1 LKQEIEQLLMQA
13 VRGLQA
19 GGLLP
24 EDIDPKIVVERT
36 RQKEHGDFASN
47 LALMLAKAA
56 GKPPRELAEELVR
69 ALPASSIVSKTE
81 IAGPGFINFF
91 LESGAQ
97 LNVIDQVLDQGENYG
112 RSTVGAERNVQ
123 VEFVSANPTGPLH
136 VGHGRGAAY
145 GATVSNLLAAV
156 GFRVHREYYVNDA
169 GRQMDILATSI
180 WLRYLDLAGEE
191 VVFPVNGYKGDYIWD
206 IAATL
211 HRENGD
217 AYRHPIDTVMQGV
230 PEDAQPNDDKDLA
243 SQKKEAHI
251 DALIG
256 RAKSLLGTDGHRR
269 VLDLGLDVILGDIRQ
284 DLEEFRV
291 TYDDW
296 FSERTLTESGAVK
309 LCLDRLQQSGHVYEK
324 NGALWFRS
332 TDFGDEKDRV
342 VVRDNGQATYF
353 ASDIAYHMDKLER
366 GFERV
371 IDIWGA
377 DHHGY
382 VPRVK
387 AALAAIGDD
396 PSKLDVLLVQ
406 FAVLY
411 RGGEK
416 VQMSTRSGE
425 FVTLR
430 ELRKEVGNDAARFFY
445 VMRKCEQHMDFDLD
459 LAKSQSN
466 DNPVYYVQYAHARVC
481 SVFRQLKEKGLAY
494 DKDAA
499 DHALLNEDHE
509 QALITALSR
518 YPELIENAALAH
530 EPHQVA
536 QYLRELANGLHTYYN
551 AHTFLVDDD
560 AIRNARL
567 NLVAAVRQVI
577 ANALGLLGVSAPES
591 M

>member
-1 LKQEIEQLLMQA
+1 MKQEIKQLLMQA

-24 EDIDPKIVVERT
+24 DDIDPNIVVERT

-56 GKPPRELAEELVR
+56 GKAPRELAEQLVK
-69 ALPASSIVSKTE
+69 ALPASELVSRTE

-91 LESGAQ
+91 LRSDAQ
-97 LNVIDQVLDQGENYG
+97 LNVIEQVLQQGELYG
-112 RSTVGAERNVQ
+112 CSNIGANRKVQ

-145 GATVSNLLAAV
+145 GASVSNLLAAI
-156 GFRVHREYYVNDA
+156 GYSVHREYYVNDA
-169 GRQMDILATSI
+169 GRQMDILATSV
-180 WLRYLDLAGEE
+180 WLRYLDLCGEKI
-191 VVFPVNGYKGDYIWD
+191 VFPVNGYKGDYIWD

-217 AYRHPIDTVMQGV
+217 AYRHPATSVFMDLPPDENRETGGG
-230 PEDAQPNDDKDLA
+230 DKE
-243 SQKKEAHI
+243 KHI
-251 DALIG
+251 DALIE
-256 RAKSLLGTDGHRR
+256 RAKTLLGKEDYRK
-269 VLDLGLDVILGDIRQ
+269 VFDLGLEVIIGDIRQ

-296 FSERTLTESGAVK
+296 FSERTLTDSGKVK
-309 LCLDRLQQSGHVYEK
+309 QCIDRLQHSGHVYEDK
-324 NGALWFRS
+324 GALWFRS

-371 IDIWGA
+371 IDVWGA

-481 SVFRQLKEKGLAY
+481 SVFRQLKEKGLSY
-494 DKDAA
+494 DQSAA
-499 DHALLNEDHE
+499 DHQLLNEDHE

-518 YPELIENAALAH
+518 YPELIENAAVAH

-551 AHTFLVDDD
+551 AHTFLVDEHVL
-560 AIRNARL
+560 RNARL
-567 NLVAAVRQVI
+567 NLIAAVRQVI

>member
-1 LKQEIEQLLMQA
+1 LKQEIEKLLTLA
-13 VRGLQA
+13 VHGLQA
-19 GGLLP
+19 GGVLP
-24 EDIDPKIVVERT
+24 DSIDFKVDVDRT
-36 RQKEHGDFASN
+36 RQKEHGDFATN
-47 LALMLAKAA
+47 LALVLAKPA
-56 GKPPRELAEELVR
+56 GKPPRELAGLIVK
-69 ALPASSIVSKTE
+69 ALPASPLLVKTE

-91 LESGAQ
+91 LAQHAQ
-97 LNVIDQVLDQGENYG
+97 LNVIDAVLDQGDRFGHSDAGAG
-112 RSTVGAERNVQ
+112 RRIQ

-145 GATVSNLLAAV
+145 GATVANLLQAV
-156 GFRVHREYYVNDA
+156 GYRVHREYYVNDA
-169 GRQMDILATSI
+169 GRQMDILATSV
-180 WLRYLDLAGEE
+180 WLRYLDLAGETIR
-191 VVFPVNGYKGDYIWD
+191 FPVNGYKGDYIWD

-217 AYRHPIDTVMQGV
+217 AYRHAADQVFADLPPDENG
-230 PEDAQPNDDKDLA
+230 DGGDKE
-243 SQKKEAHI
+243 KHI
-251 DALIG
+251 DGLIG
-256 RAKSLLGTDGHRR
+256 RARQLLGKDHYRK
-269 VLDLGLDVILGDIRQ
+269 VFDLGLDTILGDIRR

-296 FSERTLTESGAVK
+296 FSERSLTESGAVK
-309 LCLDRLQQSGHVYEK
+309 QCLERLQQSGHVYEQA
-324 NGALWFRS
+324 GALWFRS

-396 PSKLDVLLVQ
+396 PAKLDVLLVQ

-430 ELRKEVGNDAARFFY
+430 ELRQEVGNDACRFFY

-481 SVFRQLKEKGLAY
+481 SVFRQLKEKNMTY
-494 DKDAA
+494 DREQA
-499 DHALLNEDHE
+499 DLSLLTEDHE
-509 QALITALSR
+509 QALVTALSR
-518 YPELIENAALAH
+518 YPELLENAAQSH
-530 EPHQVA
+530 EPHQLA

-551 AHTFLVDDD
+551 AHTFLVD
-560 AIRNARL
+560 AAPLRNARL
-567 NLVAAVRQVI
+567 SLISAVRQVI
-577 ANALGLLGVSAPES
+577 ANGLDLLGVSAPET